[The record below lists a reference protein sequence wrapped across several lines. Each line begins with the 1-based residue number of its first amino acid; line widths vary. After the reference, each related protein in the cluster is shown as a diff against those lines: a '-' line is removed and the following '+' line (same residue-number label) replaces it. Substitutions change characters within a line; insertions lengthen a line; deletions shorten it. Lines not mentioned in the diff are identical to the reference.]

1 MYADAPYADRPY
13 ADVGTM
19 VGFCDVNCDVSA
31 TFKYVIY
38 AATRNFV
45 ANADDS
51 IAPSRLYLGRLD
63 TPLRYNLS
71 ILGGSDIG
79 TFTGQQDGD
88 CVLDNMDGY
97 YDSLP
102 ATFTANGRPIEVHA
116 MRDGDDLSQ
125 RFLVFKGVMSS
136 WFISETQ
143 VGIKV
148 SDFSFKL
155 RVPAQ
160 PNLYGGTGG
169 ADGGADLA
177 GKRKPLI
184 FGYVNNWTATLLNSL
199 LIYQVH
205 DGAVNAITAVYDRGN
220 SLPFIA
226 DYANYAALAAADLSA
241 SDGFATCLAQGL
253 FRLAD
258 DAIGTVT
265 ADVQG
270 DKTGGTFVSTTAAI
284 IQRWMLRV
292 TSLTAADLYAVSFS
306 ACIVDQPAPIGYGVA
321 TDDNHTIADVIADL
335 MHGIGGWGGFRR
347 EGLFEVRRVL
357 APTTNPLFSISRNDV
372 LSISRDPPP
381 SSYMPPPWRIRV
393 AYERN
398 WTKQTDLAGSVG
410 TARKEYLAN
419 DFRVASPAGASS
431 EAIRADYPDAQDP
444 EVRQCY
450 FALQSDADAEA
461 IRLLNFARVERA
473 LYRVTLPRKALIYN
487 LGDTVSL
494 SYANDAGQA
503 RWDLGLGRDMVVV
516 SVSPNIVR
524 PRKGQID
531 TVDAVLYG

>member
-13 ADVGTM
+13 ADIGTM

-45 ANADDS
+45 TNADDS
-51 IAPSRLYLGRLD
+51 ISPSRLYLGRLD
-63 TPLRYNLS
+63 TPLRYKLS
-71 ILGGSDIG
+71 IVGGSDIG

-88 CVLDNMDGY
+88 CILDNPDGY

-148 SDFSFKL
+148 SDLSFKL

-169 ADGGADLA
+169 ADGGVDLA

-184 FGYVNNWTATLLNSL
+184 FGYVNNWPATLLNSL

-220 SLPFIA
+220 ALNFVR

-241 SDGFATCLAQGL
+241 DDGYVTCIALGL
-253 FRLAD
+253 FRLTD
-258 DAIGTVT
+258 DPIGTIT

-284 IQRWMLRV
+284 IQRWVLRV
-292 TSLTAADLYAVSFS
+292 TELTAADLYAVSFS
-306 ACIVDQPAPIGYGVA
+306 ACIVDQPAPVGYGVS
-321 TDDNHTIADVIADL
+321 TEDNHTIADVIADL

-347 EGLFEVRRVL
+347 EGLLEVRRVV
-357 APTTNPLFSISRNDV
+357 APTTSPLASISRKDV

-381 SSYMPPPWRIRV
+381 SSYMPPPWRIRI

-398 WTKQTDLAGSVG
+398 WTVQTDLASSVTSDRKAYVGSQY
-410 TARKEYLAN
+410 RI
-419 DFRVASPAGASS
+419 S
-431 EAIRADYPDAQDP
+431 EASADTIRADYPDAQDP
-444 EVRQCY
+444 DVRECY
-450 FALQSDADAEA
+450 FALKADADAEA
-461 IRLLNFARVERA
+461 LRLLNFARVERA
-473 LYRVTLPRKALIYN
+473 LYRVTLPRKALTYN
-487 LGDTVSL
+487 LGDTNSL
-494 SYANDAGQA
+494 AYANDAGQA
-503 RWDLGLGRDMVVV
+503 RWDLGLGRNMVVV
-516 SVSPNIVR
+516 EVSPNILR

-531 TVDAVLYG
+531 TVEVVLYG